1 MRLKFFISK
10 YQNCFISVFVLV
22 NWWMFLSFC
31 FRISS
36 EAEVMSFPKPS
47 TRGQYC
53 VDVRWLESAVF
64 ELIREMTIDTVVYV
78 EDLCKKRQK
87 IINASMILKKLIF
100 KVAVSIQKEHQ
111 KMFNFEFLFISQ
123 KESNILIISV
133 QFPFENWS
141 FF

>member
-1 MRLKFFISK
+1 M
-10 YQNCFISVFVLV
+10 
-22 NWWMFLSFC
+22 
-31 FRISS
+31 
-36 EAEVMSFPKPS
+36 
-47 TRGQYC
+47 
-53 VDVRWLESAVF
+53 ESAVF

-133 QFPFENWS
+133 QFPFEN
-141 FF
+141 